1 MIAMTA
7 VAVAGANCECQQY
20 RAPEYSFQK
29 AGIRVIPCVLL
40 KHLLKILSEDSW
52 ETITKDSQTNIKNFS

>member
-29 AGIRVIPCVLL
+29 AGIRVIPCVLYDTPKQRL
-40 KHLLKILSEDSW
+40 IAM
-52 ETITKDSQTNIKNFS
+52 ETLVK